1 MHTFLHTISFVCS
14 FGDSEVVSHA
24 SATTSEKRP
33 PGMVLCAAGKL
44 KFAGKMGGS
53 ATKVN
58 EAAFLKQQ
66 NVRRNVNFSVFCIDA
81 SLLAQGTPNLHQSI
95 ATAPST
101 YQTCISLISSHIP
114 RPTDPSPRS
123 DPTPSARIHSFPFP
137 SNHSERVALLSRAC
151 RPGSPLVH
159 FRLHLFGT

>member
-33 PGMVLCAAGKL
+33 PGMVLCAVGIP

-53 ATKVN
+53 ATI
-58 EAAFLKQQ
+58 LKQQ
-66 NVRRNVNFSVFCIDA
+66 NVRCNVKFSVFCIDA

-101 YQTCISLISSHIP
+101 YQTCISLVSSHIP

-137 SNHSERVALLSRAC
+137 SNHSERVALFSGAC

-159 FRLHLFGT
+159 FRLHLFCT